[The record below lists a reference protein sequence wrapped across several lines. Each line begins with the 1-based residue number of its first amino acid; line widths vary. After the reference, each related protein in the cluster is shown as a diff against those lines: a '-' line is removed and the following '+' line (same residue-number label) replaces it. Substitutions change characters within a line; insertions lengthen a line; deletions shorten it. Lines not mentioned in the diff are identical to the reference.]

1 MDQDYLCEER
11 ALLDPRTKMLLVLTI
26 ATICVAGGSSP
37 LTSLAKVLL
46 AAVPFLLYVY
56 ERRWK
61 TAVIYAVAYTVAIL
75 GGSFLLGRTYG
86 VVNFILVALFMVV
99 ARFMPGLAMG
109 SYLVTSTRV
118 SEFMAAMQRMHIP
131 RSVSISLS
139 VTFRFFPTLRE
150 EYRSINKA
158 MRVRGVRFG
167 GGKPSKMLE
176 YRLIPMIISSMK
188 ISDELSA
195 AALTRGLGS
204 PKERT
209 NICVIGFRLQDIL
222 AFILC
227 IFAWVMLAVDGFII

>member
-139 VTFRFFPTLRE
+139 VTFRFFPSA
-150 EYRSINKA
+150 RSPPC
-158 MRVRGVRFG
+158 R
-167 GGKPSKMLE
+167 
-176 YRLIPMIISSMK
+176 
-188 ISDELSA
+188 
-195 AALTRGLGS
+195 
-204 PKERT
+204 
-209 NICVIGFRLQDIL
+209 
-222 AFILC
+222 
-227 IFAWVMLAVDGFII
+227 